1 MYKTAFF
8 DQYQGYCI
16 DSVGEEISIYR
27 PGAKA
32 PETTTYAELFPE
44 LDVQTVSDF
53 LAHCKAAGEKPAALI
68 INTFTR
74 EW

>member
-1 MYKTAFF
+1 MYATAFF
-8 DQYQGYCI
+8 DKYQGYCI
-16 DSVGEEISIYR
+16 DSIGEEISICR

-32 PETTTYAELFPE
+32 PEHTTYAELFPE
-44 LDVQTVSDF
+44 LDVQTADDF
-53 LAHCKAAGEKPAALI
+53 LAHCKAKGEQPAALI